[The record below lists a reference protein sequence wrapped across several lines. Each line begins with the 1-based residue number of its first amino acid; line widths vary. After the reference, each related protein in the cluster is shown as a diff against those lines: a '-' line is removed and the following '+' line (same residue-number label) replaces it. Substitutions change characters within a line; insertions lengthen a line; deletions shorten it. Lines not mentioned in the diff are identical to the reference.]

1 MNLFYINIKG
11 QGHSVTL
18 VQYRSDST
26 FANFFSLEMARPIEA
41 KFHMEPPWD
50 RETKNCSN
58 GLDHMT
64 NMTAMP
70 IYVKTLKNLF
80 LWNPKADDLESW
92 YVVLGAR
99 VLQSLFTR

>member
-1 MNLFYINIKG
+1 MNLLYMNIKG

-50 RETKNCSN
+50 RETKICSN

-64 NMTAMP
+64 NMTAIP
-70 IYVKTLKNLF
+70 IYGKTLKKSFSLE
-80 LWNPKADDLESW
+80 PK
-92 YVVLGAR
+92 GR
-99 VLQSLFTR
+99 